1 MMVCHSPVLLIRI
14 ARRCIAL
21 FLRFHT
27 CEIRVLLLSQ
37 RGFRRRACSPTNKG
51 AQSSR
56 GIGRQDCVLA
66 SRPPRAKERKKSNF
80 AWNFVGNGWRPTVR
94 NHRYE
99 PTTALAP
106 EEEDSPYATL
116 LHPPWRGSARSE
128 DRARGGRPFGGGEGK
143 TEGKGDQFCRRLS
156 CGANLAIFG
165 RKTCRCVEMQ
175 GCSK

>member
-37 RGFRRRACSPTNKG
+37 RGFRKR
-51 AQSSR
+51 
-56 GIGRQDCVLA
+56 V
-66 SRPPRAKERKKSNF
+66 RPPTHKRCSEFPRYRQARLCSRLSSSSGQGAKNRILLLTL
-80 AWNFVGNGWRPTVR
+80 GDGWRPTVR
-94 NHRYE
+94 NHRRE

-128 DRARGGRPFGGGEGK
+128 DRARGGRRK
-143 TEGKGDQFCRRLS
+143 TEGKRDQFCRRLS